1 MEDVFLRIPHRAPP
15 PPGSFGTRVDCGWGE
30 TGKRENV
37 EPDSHHRHPTAHECV
52 ASIPVHSIHSHR
64 TERYTAKRLRSS
76 KKVTRGACR
85 DLSQSSARPSHNSNH
100 RSRELNNGL
109 NKRTYP
115 SKTEG
120 TIAMSRKWAWSAKDK
135 LPLLSTLLEGAYWRV
150 KLQRC
155 QNVGM
160 LPSKFNHTS
169 TIPTDAAS
177 DLSLFP
183 QSLIRNF
190 SVIAHIDHGKSTL
203 SDRLLELTGAIKS
216 GSRKQYLDRLPVE
229 RSRGITVKAQT
240 ASMFF
245 PWQSTTYLLN
255 LIDTPGHVD
264 FSYEVSR
271 SLAACQGALLLVD
284 AAQGIQ
290 AQTVSTFYAAFEADL
305 SIIPVINKIDMP
317 AADPVRVTEEICM
330 AFDYEP
336 EDVLAISAKTGEGL
350 EHVLPAIV
358 ERVPPPIGNPLS
370 PLRLLLFDSYYD
382 EYRGVVCLVQVV
394 DGVLQKGD
402 KIVSLNAEDRYEALE
417 VGIFTPEPV
426 TSTNLYTGQVG
437 YVIMGM
443 KTVTAAR
450 VGDTYA
456 HEKSDV
462 EPLPGFKQSK
472 PMVFAGLFPLNPED
486 FEVLQASIEKL
497 TVNDPSVTVRR
508 DNSAALGAG
517 YRCGFLG
524 LLHMDVFHQRLQGE
538 YGASVIASPPS
549 VPYRLQ
555 MVDGRVLN
563 IDSPCEFPMGQK
575 ILKVEEPMVIAT
587 IVLPSQYLGSI
598 MDLCQQCRGE
608 QSDQVT
614 IEETRTLLRY
624 KMPLAEIATTFYD
637 SLKSRSS
644 GYASFDYEEI
654 GMQPADV
661 VRMDML
667 VNGEPVDAL
676 ARIVPR
682 DRAEKEGK
690 KLVTKM
696 KELLPRQMFDISV
709 QAAVGNRIVARE
721 NVKAY
726 RKDVTAKLYGGDVTR
741 KRKLLEKQKA
751 GKKKMKRIGRVD
763 IPQEAFYEILSR

>member
-1 MEDVFLRIPHRAPP
+1 MSLDASRSWTVEDVL
-15 PPGSFGTRVDCGWGE
+15 
-30 TGKRENV
+30 
-37 EPDSHHRHPTAHECV
+37 
-52 ASIPVHSIHSHR
+52 
-64 TERYTAKRLRSS
+64 
-76 KKVTRGACR
+76 
-85 DLSQSSARPSHNSNH
+85 
-100 RSRELNNGL
+100 
-109 NKRTYP
+109 
-115 SKTEG
+115 
-120 TIAMSRKWAWSAKDK
+120 
-135 LPLLSTLLEGAYWRV
+135 
-150 KLQRC
+150 
-155 QNVGM
+155 
-160 LPSKFNHTS
+160 
-169 TIPTDAAS
+169 
-177 DLSLFP
+177 
-183 QSLIRNF
+183 SLIRNF

-450 VGDTYA
+450 
-456 HEKSDV
+456 
-462 EPLPGFKQSK
+462 
-472 PMVFAGLFPLNPED
+472 
-486 FEVLQASIEKL
+486 
-497 TVNDPSVTVRR
+497 
-508 DNSAALGAG
+508 
-517 YRCGFLG
+517 
-524 LLHMDVFHQRLQGE
+524 
-538 YGASVIASPPS
+538 
-549 VPYRLQ
+549 
-555 MVDGRVLN
+555 
-563 IDSPCEFPMGQK
+563 
-575 ILKVEEPMVIAT
+575 
-587 IVLPSQYLGSI
+587 
-598 MDLCQQCRGE
+598 
-608 QSDQVT
+608 
-614 IEETRTLLRY
+614 
-624 KMPLAEIATTFYD
+624 
-637 SLKSRSS
+637 
-644 GYASFDYEEI
+644 
-654 GMQPADV
+654 
-661 VRMDML
+661 
-667 VNGEPVDAL
+667 
-676 ARIVPR
+676 
-682 DRAEKEGK
+682 
-690 KLVTKM
+690 
-696 KELLPRQMFDISV
+696 MFDISV
-709 QAAVGNRIVARE
+709 QASVGRKVVARATI
-721 NVKAY
+721 KAY

>member
-1 MEDVFLRIPHRAPP
+1 
-15 PPGSFGTRVDCGWGE
+15 
-30 TGKRENV
+30 
-37 EPDSHHRHPTAHECV
+37 
-52 ASIPVHSIHSHR
+52 
-64 TERYTAKRLRSS
+64 
-76 KKVTRGACR
+76 
-85 DLSQSSARPSHNSNH
+85 
-100 RSRELNNGL
+100 
-109 NKRTYP
+109 
-115 SKTEG
+115 
-120 TIAMSRKWAWSAKDK
+120 MSRKCMSTATDQ
-135 LPLLSTLLEGAYWRV
+135 LPLLSKWLKDAYWNMKIRRSS
-150 KLQRC
+150 QA
-155 QNVGM
+155 GM
-160 LPSKFNHTS
+160 PLTKFNHTS
-169 TIPTDAAS
+169 TLPAEAAS

-317 AADPVRVTEEICM
+317 AADPERVTEEICM
-330 AFDYEP
+330 AFDFDP
-336 EDVLAISAKTGEGL
+336 EDVLAVSAKTGEGL
-350 EHVLPAIV
+350 ERVLPAIV
-358 ERVPPPIGNPLS
+358 ERVPPPSGHPES

-402 KIVSLNAEDRYEALE
+402 KIVSLNADDRYEALE

-426 TSTNLYTGQVG
+426 KSTNLYTGQVG

-456 HEKSDV
+456 HEKSEV
-462 EPLPGFKQSK
+462 EPLPGFKPSK
-472 PMVFAGLFPLNPED
+472 PMVFAGLFPINPED
-486 FEVLQASIEKL
+486 FETLQASIEKL
-497 TVNDPSVTVRR
+497 TVNDPSVMVRR

-524 LLHMDVFHQRLQGE
+524 LLHMDVFHQRLQEE

-549 VPYRLQ
+549 VPYNLKL
-555 MVDGRVLN
+555 MDGSLMD
-563 IDSPCEFPMGQK
+563 IDSPSDFPIGK
-575 ILKVEEPMVIAT
+575 RILRVEEPMVIAT
-587 IVLPSQYLGSI
+587 IVLPSQFLGSI

-608 QSDQVT
+608 QIDQ
-614 IEETRTLLRY
+614 IAIDESRTLLRY

-661 VRMDML
+661 IRMDLL
-667 VNGEPVDAL
+667 VNGDPVDAL

-682 DRAEKEGK
+682 ERAEKEGK

-696 KELLPRQMFDISV
+696 KELLPRQMFDISI
-709 QAAVGNRIVARE
+709 QASVGNKIVARE
-721 NVKAY
+721 TVKAY

-751 GKKKMKRIGRVD
+751 GKKKMKRIGRVE